1 WRNLEKV
8 YNINI
13 YVLTSPL
20 VLTFNLDTSHVIR
33 KSGEPGS
40 LFGFSLAMH
49 RQVNPDKIML
59 LIGAPRARALG
70 KQKANITGGL
80 YKCEISQSSDCE
92 RIEFDNEEDV
102 RIENKENQW
111 MGVTVQSQGP
121 GGKIV
126 TCAHRYQRRLF
137 VNTPQESRDITGRCY
152 VLSQDLTIDSS
163 SDEDGGSWNF
173 CEGRARSHEM
183 FGSCQQG
190 LAATFTKD
198 YHYVVFGAP
207 GAYNWK
213 GIVRVEQKNNT
224 LLEMGVYDDGPYEV
238 GDEHLL
244 NPELVPVPANSY
256 LGFSLDSGHSITRG
270 RGLTV
275 VAGAPRANHSGA
287 VVLLRKER
295 EASTRL
301 SVEHTLHGPGLA
313 SSFGYD
319 VAVVDL
325 NGDGWQDIVVGAPQ
339 FYMKDRD
346 VGGAVYVYINKAGR
360 WEKITPI
367 RLNGTKDSMFG
378 LAVENIGDINQD
390 SYKDIAIGSPHD
402 DSGAGKVYIYHG
414 SVQGIN
420 TSPAQILSGKDHNL
434 RFFGYSLAGNM
445 DLDSNSYPDLAVGSL
460 SDTALIYRARPV
472 ISIRRN
478 VKISP
483 QEIDLTIKT
492 CGNSICFTV
501 DACFTYTA
509 NHASYSPKLTIS
521 YSVEADGD
529 RRKQGLPSRVTFENK
544 SRTDTDYQFNSTI
557 DLRGQKQAT
566 CIKIK
571 AKLKDNIKDKMRS
584 IPIEVSAEILGTK
597 RQKTRNGLPQLM
609 PILDSSQK
617 SKEVIEVNFVK
628 EGCGSDHICRSN
640 LKMEY
645 KLYYKQNK
653 MHSPLPIKNNI
664 PVFHLNYE
672 RKDLALQVTVK
683 NMNGDDAYEAKL
695 VGTFPDALSYSGV
708 RPHQSM
714 VEKVVICNANQ
725 NGSQADCELGNPF
738 KRDSETTFYIILST
752 VGMSLDTTEID
763 IDLQLQ
769 TTSVQENIASVK
781 VKAQV
786 IIELPLSVSGE
797 ASPNQVSFGGVVKGE
812 SAMKTEEEIGSLINY
827 TFRINNLWKS
837 LKSPVKASLHIQW
850 PKFNKDGKWLLYL
863 VKVTATGRE
872 DIHCSPES
880 EINFLKHIQSTLSR
894 TKREIERK
902 QRKTGRKKSSLSD
915 KNKVLTC
922 ENGIKCVVLKCPLQG
937 LDDTT
942 IELRSRL
949 WNSTFIED
957 YASVST
963 LHIVVKASLMLHAQA
978 ENMILTTPDTDVS
991 MAVSPEREVAQYG
1004 GVPWWIILVAVLAGI
1019 LILALLVFLL
1029 WKCGFFKRSKQDSSV
1044 PRYHAV
1050 RIRKETPE
1058 YKDGKVNLDPFEKK
1072 QWMTTWID
1080 NESYS

>member
-1 WRNLEKV
+1 MLLLLLLLQGRRSPPCAALLLMFHLLEPSV
-8 YNINI
+8 
-13 YVLTSPL
+13 VLA
-20 VLTFNLDTSHVIR
+20 FNLDTGHVIR
-33 KSGEPGS
+33 KGGEPGS

-49 RQVNPDKIML
+49 RQLNPDKRML

-70 KQKANITGGL
+70 KQTANITGGL
-80 YKCEISQSSDCE
+80 YKCEISQSNDCE
-92 RIEFDNEEDV
+92 RIEFDNEEDIRV
-102 RIENKENQW
+102 ENKENQW

-152 VLSQDLTIDSS
+152 VLSQDLTIDTS

-173 CEGRARSHEM
+173 CEGRARGHEM

-256 LGFSLDSGHSITRG
+256 LGFSLDSGHSITRS

-275 VAGAPRANHSGA
+275 VAGAPRANHNGA
-287 VVLLRKER
+287 VVLLKKER
-295 EASTRL
+295 EASARL
-301 SVEHTLHGPGLA
+301 SVEHALHGPGLA

-325 NGDGWQDIVVGAPQ
+325 NGDGWVNISLALYSDIVVGAPQ
-339 FYMKDRD
+339 FYMKDGD

-360 WEKITPI
+360 WDKITPI
-367 RLNGTKDSMFG
+367 HHELRL
-378 LAVENIGDINQD
+378 
-390 SYKDIAIGSPHD
+390 
-402 DSGAGKVYIYHG
+402 
-414 SVQGIN
+414 
-420 TSPAQILSGKDHNL
+420 
-434 RFFGYSLAGNM
+434 FGYSLAGNM
-445 DLDSNSYPDLAVGSL
+445 DLDGNSYPDLAVGSL

-472 ISIRRN
+472 ISLRRD

-483 QEIDLTIKT
+483 QEIDLTVKA

-501 DACFTYTA
+501 DACFSYIA
-509 NHASYSPKLTIS
+509 NPASYSPRLTIS

-529 RRKQGLPSRVTFENK
+529 RRKQGLPSRVTFMNK
-544 SRTDTDYQFNSTI
+544 SRQLGF
-557 DLRGQKQAT
+557 
-566 CIKIK
+566 IKTFGP
-571 AKLKDNIKDKMRS
+571 LKKINWAIFQVKMPDDNIKDKMRS

-597 RQKTRNGLPQLM
+597 RQKSRNGLPQLM
-609 PILDSSQK
+609 PILDSSQL
-617 SKEVIEVNFVK
+617 SKETIEVNMQTVNFVK
-628 EGCGSDHICRSN
+628 EGCGSDHVCRSN

-645 KLYYKQNK
+645 KLYYKQNN
-653 MHSPLPIKNNI
+653 MHDLLIIRNNI

-672 RKDLALQVTVK
+672 RKDLALQVTVN

-695 VGTFPDALSYSGV
+695 VGTFPDTLSYSGV
-708 RPHQSM
+708 RSNQTVPI
-714 VEKVVICNANQ
+714 ICTANQ

-763 IDLQLQ
+763 IDLQLH
-769 TTSVQENIASVK
+769 TTSVQKNIATVK
-781 VKAQV
+781 IKAQV
-786 IIELPLSVSGE
+786 VIELPLSVSGE

-812 SAMKTEEEIGSLINY
+812 SAMKKEEEIGSLINY

-837 LKSPVKASLHIQW
+837 LKPSVKASLHIQW
-850 PKFNKDGKWLLYL
+850 PKLNKDGKWLLYL
-863 VKVTATGRE
+863 VRITAKGQE
-872 DIHCSPES
+872 DIRCSPES
-880 EINFLKHIQSTLSR
+880 EINSLKHIQESAVSR

-902 QRKTGRKKSSLSD
+902 ERKSGGKRSSL
-915 KNKVLTC
+915 
-922 ENGIKCVVLKCPLQG
+922 EIACVVLKCPLQG
-937 LDDTT
+937 LDGTT

-963 LHIVVKASLMLHAQA
+963 LHIVVKASLVLHSQT
-978 ENMILTTPDTDVS
+978 ENMILKTTDIDVTV
-991 MAVSPEREVAQYG
+991 AVSPESAVAQYG

-1019 LILALLVFLL
+1019 MILALLVFLL
-1029 WKCGFFKRSKQDSSV
+1029 WKCGFFRRATKDQYDAA
-1044 PRYHAV
+1044 YHKAEIHV
-1050 RIRKETPE
+1050 QPSD
-1058 YKDGKVNLDPFEKK
+1058 KDKLTAEA
-1072 QWMTTWID
+1072 
-1080 NESYS
+1080 

>member
-1 WRNLEKV
+1 MLLQGGYSAVCAALLLHVYFLE
-8 YNINI
+8 
-13 YVLTSPL
+13 PAL
-20 VLTFNLDTSHVIR
+20 VLAFNLDTSHVIR
-33 KSGEPGS
+33 KGGEPGS

-49 RQVNPDKIML
+49 RQLNPDKRML

-80 YKCEISQSSDCE
+80 YKCEISQSNDCE
-92 RIEFDNEEDV
+92 RVEFDNEEDI

-111 MGVTVQSQGP
+111 MGVMVQSQGP

-137 VNTPQESRDITGRCY
+137 VNTPQESHDITGRCY

-163 SDEDGGSWNF
+163 SDEDGGNWNF
-173 CEGRARSHEM
+173 CEGRARGHEM

-256 LGFSLDSGHSITRG
+256 LGFSLDSGHSITR
-270 RGLTV
+270 RRSLTV

-287 VVLLRKER
+287 VVLLKKER

-360 WEKITPI
+360 WEKIAPI

-378 LAVENIGDINQD
+378 LAVENIGDVNQD
-390 SYKDIAIGSPHD
+390 SYEDIAVGAPYD

-414 SVQGIN
+414 SAQGIN
-420 TSPAQILSGKDHNL
+420 TSPAQILSGKEHNL
-434 RFFGYSLAGNM
+434 RLFGYSLAGNM

-472 ISIRRN
+472 ISIRRG

-492 CGNSICFTV
+492 CGNSICITV
-501 DACFTYTA
+501 DACFTFMA
-509 NHASYSPKLTIS
+509 NPASYSPRLTIS
-521 YSVEADGD
+521 YYIEADGD
-529 RRKQGLPSRVTFENK
+529 RRKQGLHSRLMFLNK
-544 SRTDTDYQFNSTI
+544 SHADTDYQFNGTL
-557 DLRGQKQAT
+557 DLRGQNQET

-571 AKLKDNIKDKMRS
+571 AKLKENIKDKMRS

-609 PILDSSQK
+609 PILDSSQP
-617 SKEVIEVNFVK
+617 SKEIIEVNFVK

-645 KLYYKQNK
+645 KLYYKQNN

-672 RKDLALQVTVK
+672 RKDLALRVTVN

-695 VGTFPDALSYSGV
+695 LGTFPDALSYSGV
-708 RPHQSM
+708 RSHQTM
-714 VEKVVICNANQ
+714 VEKPIICIANE
-725 NGSQADCELGNPF
+725 NGSQADCEMGNPF

-769 TTSVQENIASVK
+769 TTSVQENIAPVK

-812 SAMKTEEEIGSLINY
+812 SAMKTEEEIGGLINY
-827 TFRINNLWKS
+827 TFRINNLWRS
-837 LKSPVKASLHIQW
+837 LKPSVKASLHIQW
-850 PKFNKDGKWLLYL
+850 PKFNKNGKWLLYL
-863 VKVTATGRE
+863 VKITATGQE
-872 DIHCSPES
+872 DIRCSPES
-880 EINFLKHIQSTLSR
+880 EINSLKHIQESTVSR
-894 TKREIERK
+894 TKREVEREERK
-902 QRKTGRKKSSLSD
+902 SGGKMSSLLD
-915 KNKVLTC
+915 KNKVLIC
-922 ENGIKCVVLKCPLQG
+922 GREIKCVVLKCPLQG
-937 LDDTT
+937 LDGTT

-963 LHIVVKASLMLHAQA
+963 LHIVVKARLVLQAQA
-978 ENMILTTPDTDVS
+978 ENMILTTPNTDVTV
-991 MAVSPEREVAQYG
+991 AVSPESAVAQYG

-1029 WKCGFFKRSKQDSSV
+1029 WKCGFFKRATKDQYDAA
-1044 PRYHAV
+1044 YHKAEIHV
-1050 RIRKETPE
+1050 QPSD
-1058 YKDGKVNLDPFEKK
+1058 KDKLSAEA
-1072 QWMTTWID
+1072 
-1080 NESYS
+1080 